1 MPTATTPG
9 SIVLLTRLA
18 RQVYR
23 ESSEE
28 ILGMTLKQFG
38 VLNWLPDE
46 GGIAQQEL
54 GLTLYLDPN
63 NLVLL
68 LNTLEDEGW
77 IERRRDPAD
86 RRRHLVRRTPAGQ
99 RRLLEAEQAMDTV
112 EDAVLGRLGDADRAA
127 LRRLLALALD
137 VD

>member
-1 MPTATTPG
+1 MPAATTPG

-54 GLTLYLDPN
+54 GVTLCLDPN

-68 LNTLEDEGW
+68 LNSLEDEGW

-86 RRRHLVRRTPAGQ
+86 RRRPASRRPRRGPAPALGGRGGDGQ
-99 RRLLEAEQAMDTV
+99 HRARGARPPEPGRPRRPPRPA
-112 EDAVLGRLGDADRAA
+112 RA
-127 LRRLLALALD
+127 RSR
-137 VD
+137 